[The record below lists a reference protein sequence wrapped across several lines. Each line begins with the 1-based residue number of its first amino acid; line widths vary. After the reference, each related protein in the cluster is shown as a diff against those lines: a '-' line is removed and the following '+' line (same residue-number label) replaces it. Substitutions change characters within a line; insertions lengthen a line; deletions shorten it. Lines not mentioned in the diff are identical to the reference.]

1 MNKVIVPLRIFQ
13 MFKYN
18 DFKQISG
25 VGQKTALFLKDLSNN
40 QSITSNIDIKLSI
53 QDYNSKTS
61 NKIRYNFI
69 SNNIVKM
76 KNGSIYEFIYMN

>member
-40 QSITSNIDIKLSI
+40 QTITSNIDIKLSI

-76 KNGSIYEFIYMN
+76 KNGSIYEFIYIN

>member
-1 MNKVIVPLRIFQ
+1 MNKIIVPLRIFK

-25 VGQKTALFLKDLSNN
+25 VGQKTALFLNDLSNN
-40 QSITSNIDIKLSI
+40 HTITSNIDIKLSI

-69 SNNIVKM
+69 NNNIVKM
-76 KNGSIYEFIYMN
+76 KNGCIYEFIYIN